1 MSDRHA
7 ATLYDFRDFDLMSK
21 LEDEANDEGW
31 VETEQ
36 LATALGFDDNRRPLG
51 IRFAWMRRYG
61 MLERDEQ
68 RGMWR
73 LTEGGRRVLKAKLR
87 AATSLEIE
95 ALEDEAFV
103 DVMAKVGQ
111 RYRHG
116 SPMIAHLLRREFLFG
131 TAPR

>member
-1 MSDRHA
+1 MA
-7 ATLYDFRDFDLMSK
+7 GLTLYDFRDLDLMMR
-21 LEDEANDEGW
+21 LEDEGDEEGW
-31 VETEQ
+31 AETEA
-36 LATALGFDDNRRPLG
+36 LARALGLSDNGGPRHVG
-51 IRFAWMRRYG
+51 SRFAWMRRYG
-61 MLERDEQ
+61 MIERHEQ
-68 RGMWR
+68 TKMWR
-73 LTEGGRRVLKAKLR
+73 LTEGGRRVIQAKVR

-116 SPMIAHLLRREFLFG
+116 SPMLAHMLRREFLYG